1 MRALRIRSSAL
12 AIDLASGNIVL
23 QLAKSLANISSDNI
37 AVAISTKPLF
47 ATFALRV
54 VEAFLRI

>member
-12 AIDLASGNIVL
+12 AVDLASGNIAL

-47 ATFALRV
+47 ETFALRV